1 MADWQEILIELVR
14 ERRCLW
20 DKFHPDYKDTRNIK
34 KNNWKDVAR
43 EMKVATN
50 IDHSDEDVKK
60 KWANLRDTFHQQ
72 RRSYEAKLA
81 SGAPAVEE
89 PVWKWWKCF
98 QWLHDVTKQN
108 TSSSF
113 SNLPEIEPRV
123 SSPCSH
129 ESDQTSS
136 QYIAETDDMEDQ
148 EETSS
153 VSACNSTCNSTFTP
167 KRSSKRKRSNAE
179 RENALLLKELA
190 SVNSELSS
198 MSQMDPNDDL
208 HYFAMSIAGKM
219 RKMSECQQ
227 AVARKEIENI
237 LFQIQFAPSQ
247 THGPNFTYSQPT
259 TVTNTTDQTIQ
270 SVAPDNALTDINLG

>member
-1 MADWQEILIELVR
+1 
-14 ERRCLW
+14 
-20 DKFHPDYKDTRNIK
+20 
-34 KNNWKDVAR
+34 
-43 EMKVATN
+43 
-50 IDHSDEDVKK
+50 
-60 KWANLRDTFHQQ
+60 
-72 RRSYEAKLA
+72 
-81 SGAPAVEE
+81 
-89 PVWKWWKCF
+89 
-98 QWLHDVTKQN
+98 
-108 TSSSF
+108 
-113 SNLPEIEPRV
+113 
-123 SSPCSH
+123 
-129 ESDQTSS
+129 
-136 QYIAETDDMEDQ
+136 MEDQ

-167 KRSSKRKRSNAE
+167 KRSSKRKRSNVE

-190 SVNSELSS
+190 SVNSELSN
-198 MSQMDPNDDL
+198 MSQMEPNDDL

-219 RKMSECQQ
+219 RKMSEYQQ